1 MRCDNLIKQEVNTF
15 IVNNLDD
22 VYDFCNQ
29 YIEQDCRII
38 SVCFNGHSS
47 PKEAL
52 IVYEY
57 EEEK

>member
-1 MRCDNLIKQEVNTF
+1 MIKQEVNTF

>member
-1 MRCDNLIKQEVNTF
+1 MSKQEVCTF
-15 IVNNLDD
+15 TVNNLND

-29 YIEQDCRII
+29 YIEQNCRIV
-38 SVCFNGHSS
+38 SVCFNGQTS

-57 EEEK
+57 EEN